1 MHTVSHPGSGTL
13 LYREFEA
20 LDLVDASEA
29 RFLASA
35 VRDAVREAQRHGA
48 FEANFHRYRLRA
60 WRESLGSRL
69 VTVTSRVSN
78 RPCTSA
84 SRSSVRVDTAAN
96 CPRPSFSASNLFS
109 ANSLASCSTIL
120 ICAGRSA

>member
-1 MHTVSHPGSGTL
+1 MHTVSDFDGGTL

-35 VRDAVREAQRHGA
+35 VRDAVRDARCHGV
-48 FEANFHRYRLRA
+48 FEADFHRYRLRA

-69 VTVTSRVSN
+69 VTVTWRISLDGAPV
-78 RPCTSA
+78 A
-84 SRSSVRVDTAAN
+84 GDTQ
-96 CPRPSFSASNLFS
+96 
-109 ANSLASCSTIL
+109 IL
-120 ICAGRSA
+120 PAP

>member
-1 MHTVSHPGSGTL
+1 MHTVSHLGGGTL

-29 RFLASA
+29 RFLTSA
-35 VRDAVREAQRHGA
+35 VRDAVREAHRHGA

-69 VTVTSRVSN
+69 VTVTWRVSLD
-78 RPCTSA
+78 SA
-84 SRSSVRVDTAAN
+84 PVAGDTHIL
-96 CPRPSFSASNLFS
+96 SAP
-109 ANSLASCSTIL
+109 
-120 ICAGRSA
+120 